1 MPPRSAWSL
10 LLLILLLPFAIAS
23 GTPPNLS
30 TLSHHPLQLTNP
42 SAAPTS
48 FCKCTC
54 YNTNSTIIPLDSPP
68 SSASPNPSGLPSQ
81 PHRSCADCNKQ
92 FCLSYHLP
100 ICQDATESDV
110 FATCFQRDSK
120 KDQAVV
126 FVFLSATGGLLV
138 WAAVGPWVRK
148 WRGRRGY
155 GVVGEGEGD
164 G

>member
-1 MPPRSAWSL
+1 SV
-10 LLLILLLPFAIAS
+10 
-23 GTPPNLS
+23 
-30 TLSHHPLQLTNP
+30 
-42 SAAPTS
+42 APTS

-54 YNTNSTIIPLDSPP
+54 YNNNSTIIPLDSPP
-68 SSASPNPSGLPSQ
+68 SGPTQDSTGNPPQ

-126 FVFLSATGGLLV
+126 LVFLGATGGLLA
-138 WAAVGPWVRK
+138 WAAVGPWVSK
-148 WRGRRGY
+148 WRGWRGY
-155 GVVGEGEGD
+155 GAVGRGGED
-164 G
+164 DE